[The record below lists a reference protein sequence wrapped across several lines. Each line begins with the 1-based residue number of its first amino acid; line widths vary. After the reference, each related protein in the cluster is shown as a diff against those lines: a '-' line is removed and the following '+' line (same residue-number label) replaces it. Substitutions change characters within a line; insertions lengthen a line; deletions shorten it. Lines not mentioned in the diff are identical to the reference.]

1 MAGFKT
7 HVTTSSLLGIGY
19 GAVAHVQYQVPIGV
33 SCLSAALCGVSGM
46 LPDLDS
52 DSGRPL
58 RETIGFTASVVPML
72 LIHRLVMQG
81 WSHDSIALAGIGVYA
96 AIRFGMTPLLK
107 MLTVH
112 RGMFHSLPACL
123 IAGEITY
130 LICESETVPMR
141 LFKAGAVM
149 AGFMSHLLL
158 DEIWSVDLRHGL
170 PRLKSSFG
178 TAIKFWGDA
187 WGPNLFTYSLVG
199 LLGFMVVQNPDG
211 TGGWQQRLFDQQ
223 QQMAAPE
230 SPEDRP
236 LEHVAGRDESI
247 DQYGRPQR

>member
-1 MAGFKT
+1 MAGFTT

-19 GAVAHVQYQVPIGV
+19 GTVAHMQYHVPIEV
-33 SCLSAALCGVSGM
+33 SCLSAALCAVSGM

-72 LIHRLVMQG
+72 LIHRLIMQG
-81 WSHDSIALAGIGVYA
+81 WTQDCLALPGIGVYVV
-96 AIRFGMTPLLK
+96 IRFGMTPLLK

-123 IAGEITY
+123 IAGELTY

-158 DEIWSVDLRHGL
+158 DEIWSVDLRGGI

-178 TAIKFWGDA
+178 TAIKFWGEA
-187 WGPNLFTYSLVG
+187 MGPNLFTYSLVG
-199 LLGFMVVQNPDG
+199 LLSWMVVQNPDG
-211 TGGWQQRLFDQQ
+211 AGGWQQHLFDNQD
-223 QQMAAPE
+223 QMAA
-230 SPEDRP
+230 PEDRP
-236 LEHVAGRDESI
+236 LEHVAGRDDGLDEF
-247 DQYGRPQR
+247 GRPKR